1 MLDCF
6 VLSRKM
12 NYFLKL
18 IIITLIILNSQI
30 VNSEVYK
37 ISNTEIQNLI
47 DEGVPIID
55 IRREEEWVSTGIIKH
70 SHLLTFFDK
79 NGNYNLENWMSEFEK
94 IVEVNKPF
102 ILICRTGRRTNII
115 ANYLSK
121 ETNYN
126 FVYDA
131 DGGIISWMASGNNT
145 VSPK

>member
-1 MLDCF
+1 
-6 VLSRKM
+6 M

-79 NGNYNLENWMSEFEK
+79 NGNYNLENWMSEFGK

-131 DGGIISWMASGNNT
+131 DGGITSWMASGNNT